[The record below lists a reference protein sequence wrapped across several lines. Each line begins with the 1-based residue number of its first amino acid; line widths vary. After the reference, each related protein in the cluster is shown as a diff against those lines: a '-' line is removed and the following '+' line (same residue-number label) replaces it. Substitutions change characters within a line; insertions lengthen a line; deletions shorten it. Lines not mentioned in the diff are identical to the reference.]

1 MWVLHLFSYNK
12 KKHLWACIKPITNIE
27 IKVCWVVAYPK
38 LCVVI
43 DTYFMQLVCNF
54 WQIECEIFLHQ
65 NLEIPF
71 IYVTR
76 LSYSMILCHLCKN
89 MVVIWCNKD
98 SCLRLVN
105 LFYIYLETIICFH
118 FHSLSFCWRKEG
130 MWLHLQQTGKTIST
144 MQYHILLRSNETLK
158 ELLNELPP

>member
-1 MWVLHLFSYNK
+1 MQLKTWHIRIYRKTFKNPKKRVWHLGTQSKALKLVLHLFSYNK
-12 KKHLWACIKPITNIE
+12 KKHLWACIKPITNLE

-38 LCVVI
+38 LYVVI

-76 LSYSMILCHLCKN
+76 LSYSVILCHLCKN
-89 MVVIWCNKD
+89 MVVIWCNNH
-98 SCLRLVN
+98 LVV
-105 LFYIYLETIICFH
+105 IWC
-118 FHSLSFCWRKEG
+118 
-130 MWLHLQQTGKTIST
+130 
-144 MQYHILLRSNETLK
+144 
-158 ELLNELPP
+158 